1 MKVEQALEF
10 LDDGWSI
17 FPVGLDK
24 RPLLTS
30 WKEYQTRF
38 PTDEE
43 VKRWWVEF
51 PDANAGLVCGKL
63 SSRSVI
69 DIDNGKDIFPET
81 RTVRTPRGG
90 LHKIYRYSSVPN
102 TSAGT
107 YYAGIDLRNDGG
119 YIVAAGSHIDYKKD
133 RVRVA
138 GDYILLEDVP
148 SAPFP
153 DALFTQKTDK
163 PDSFDPKKLNGS
175 KEGSRNDWA
184 ASVIGLLVSG
194 KPKDIAVPLWELTKA
209 WNSKNVPP
217 LEEQELLAVFNS
229 ITKKEWS
236 KPQKETQ
243 LIDGLTVTKES
254 RSYAIRI
261 PVPSGIVKIIF
272 SEISRSRQ
280 SFETVLNVQLK
291 HNEEGVLPA
300 FEQRIDLNSASAVSN
315 LSTALNSAYG
325 NKKDGYNWVLILNK
339 AANAIK
345 KLLISEKKPMT
356 INGQAFT
363 EEVFLLKPF
372 LEKGTSTM
380 LFGDG
385 STGKT
390 YFALLMV
397 ATAHIDRPF
406 FGNPTQKLKA
416 LFLDY
421 EDTYNGFVN
430 RMHYIANGM
439 NVPLSDIQGA
449 IDYYKPEGSLRD
461 ESEIVAKMV
470 EDGRYDIIIIDAGAD
485 ATGGSPMDEKAVLD
499 MFNALN
505 RIDCT
510 KLIIHHEPKK
520 TEGVDSDKSY
530 YGTTYWRNRVRLSW
544 RLSTESQESP
554 TKKIVKAAMTKA
566 NNMARV
572 EPFNYVME
580 FHNDEKK
587 VTMLMANNWEPSEE
601 QKVIEVLMDGEA
613 DEGTITDG
621 IGLPRTSAQ
630 RIINNLMNDG
640 KIERKRNGK
649 KYVYF
654 VPRNG

>member
-10 LDDGWSI
+10 LNDGWSI
-17 FPVGLDK
+17 FPVGPDK
-24 RPLLTS
+24 RPLLAS
-30 WKEYQTRF
+30 WKEFQERF
-38 PTDEE
+38 ATEEE
-43 VKRWWVEF
+43 VKWWWLSY
-51 PDANAGLVCGKL
+51 PDANVGLVCGKL
-63 SSRSVI
+63 SGRSVI
-69 DIDNGKDIFPET
+69 DIDNGEDIFPET
-81 RTVRTPRGG
+81 RTVKTPRGG
-90 LHKIYRYSSVPN
+90 LHKIYRYSPIPN

-107 YYAGIDLRNDGG
+107 YYKGIDLRNDGG
-119 YIVAAGSHIDYKKD
+119 YIVAAGSHIDYLKD
-133 RVRVA
+133 GERVT
-138 GDYILLEDVP
+138 GDYVLIDDVP

-153 DALFTQKTDK
+153 DALFTAKTEK
-163 PDSFDPKKLNGS
+163 TDSFDPKRLLGS
-175 KEGSRNDWA
+175 NMGSRNEWA

-209 WNSKNVPP
+209 WNTKNQPP
-217 LEEQELLAVFNS
+217 LDEQELLTVFNS
-229 ITKKEWS
+229 ITKKEWA
-236 KPQKETQ
+236 KPKKETQ
-243 LIDGLTVTKES
+243 LIDGLSITKES
-254 RSYAIRI
+254 RAYTTMV
-261 PVPSGIVKIIF
+261 PLPSGTVKIIF

-280 SFETVLNVQLK
+280 SFETILNVQLK
-291 HNEEGVLPA
+291 HNEDGLMPA

-315 LSTALNSAYG
+315 LATALNSAYG
-325 NKKDGYNWVLILNK
+325 NKKEGYNWVLILNK

-345 KLLISEKKPMT
+345 KLLASEKKPLA
-356 INGQAFT
+356 INGQEFT

-397 ATAHIDRPF
+397 ATSHLGRTF
-406 FGNPTQKLKA
+406 FGHQTQKIKT

-439 NVPLSDIQGA
+439 GVSITDIQDS
-449 IDYYKPEGSLRD
+449 IQYYKPEGSLRD
-461 ESEIVAKMV
+461 ESEIIAKMV
-470 EDGRYDIIIIDAGAD
+470 EDGRYDLIIIDAGAD

-520 TEGVDSDKSY
+520 TEGLDADKSY

-554 TKKIVKAAMTKA
+554 TKKVVKAAMTKA
-566 NNMARV
+566 NNMAKI
-572 EPFNYVME
+572 EPFMYTME
-580 FHNDEKK
+580 FLNDSRSVV
-587 VTMLMANNWEPSEE
+587 VTEESDWKPSDN
-601 QKVIEVLMDGEA
+601 QKVLNVLMDGEA
-613 DEGTITDG
+613 TESTIIDG
-621 IGLPRTSAQ
+621 AGLTRTSAQ
-630 RIINNLMNDG
+630 RVINDLMEQG
-640 KIERKRNGK
+640 KIERKRDGK

-654 VPRNG
+654 IQN